1 MSAVITPDNTTN
13 ATERLQ
19 QSVLKLTVNNHPGVM
34 SAVCGLFSRRSYNLE
49 GIMVRPIQGT
59 DGAQSRVWLL
69 LNEVDKLEQ
78 VMRHTEK
85 LVDVLTVDRHSL
97 EDSVFAKTEGFFKV

>member
-1 MSAVITPDNTTN
+1 MSAVMTPKTS
-13 ATERLQ
+13 ERLQ
-19 QSVLKLTVNNHPGVM
+19 QSVLRLTVNNHPGVM
-34 SAVCGLFSRRSYNLE
+34 SHVCGLFSRRSYNLE

-59 DGAQSRVWLL
+59 EGAQSRVWLL

-85 LVDVLTVDRHSL
+85 LVDVLKVERHEL
-97 EDSVFAKTEGFFKV
+97 EDSVFAKTEGFFKA

>member
-1 MSAVITPDNTTN
+1 MSAVITSETN
-13 ATERLQ
+13 EEMTERLQ
-19 QSVLKLTVNNHPGVM
+19 QSVLRLTVNNHPGVM
-34 SAVCGLFSRRSYNLE
+34 SHVCGLFSRRSYNLE

-85 LVDVLTVDRHSL
+85 LVDVLTVDRHKL

>member
-1 MSAVITPDNTTN
+1 MSATMTKT
-13 ATERLQ
+13 ATAAQMQ
-19 QSVLKLTVNNHPGVM
+19 QSVLRLTVNNHPGVM
-34 SAVCGLFSRRSYNLE
+34 SHVCGLFSRRSYNLE

-59 DGAQSRVWLL
+59 AGAQSRVWLL

-85 LVDVLTVDRHSL
+85 LVDVLKVDQHTV
-97 EDSVFAKTEGFFKV
+97 EDSVFAKTDGFFKA

>member
-1 MSAVITPDNTTN
+1 MSATMTTSE
-13 ATERLQ
+13 APAAIQ
-19 QSVLKLTVNNHPGVM
+19 QSVLRLTVNNHPGVM

-49 GIMVRPIQGT
+49 GIMVRPIEGT
-59 DGAQSRVWLL
+59 EGAQSRVWLL

-85 LVDVLTVDRHSL
+85 LVDVLKVERHAL
-97 EDSVFAKTEGFFKV
+97 EDSVFASTDGFFKV

>member
-1 MSAVITPDNTTN
+1 MSATMLE
-13 ATERLQ
+13 ASLEAQ
-19 QSVLKLTVNNHPGVM
+19 QSVLRLTVNNHPGVM
-34 SAVCGLFSRRSYNLE
+34 SHVCGLFSRRSYNLD

-85 LVDVLTVDRHSL
+85 LVDVLQVERHAF
-97 EDSVFAKTEGFFKV
+97 EDSVFASTNGFFTA

>member
-1 MSAVITPDNTTN
+1 
-13 ATERLQ
+13 
-19 QSVLKLTVNNHPGVM
+19 M

-49 GIMVRPIQGT
+49 GIMVRPIEGT

-85 LVDVLTVDRHSL
+85 LVDVLSVERHAL
-97 EDSVFAKTEGFFKV
+97 EDSVFASTNGFFTV